1 MNFDKPYEDFCK
13 INCKIITKV
22 LTHNTI
28 QSQNYKFDKR
38 DGGFDRILAIEKENL
53 QLIPPDK
60 RRPYFIATDEIDPPT
75 QGQVVPVS

>member
-13 INCKIITKV
+13 INYKIITKV

-38 DGGFDRILAIEKENL
+38 DGEFDRKHMPSNIGNWEGKFA
-53 QLIPPDK
+53 
-60 RRPYFIATDEIDPPT
+60 IDP
-75 QGQVVPVS
+75 SW